1 MVRFTII
8 VLYLASFSKH
18 FQSEEINKD
27 NLFNFLNSKQFI
39 SSNFT
44 QITKNSSKERVVKGS
59 IKATRNGSFRLEYF
73 EPFKEIIS
81 SDSDFLYKVDLELEQ
96 VDIIPRQDFFKDTP
110 ISLFITQSHDL
121 NELYSVDDCIKKD
134 KTTICTLSP
143 LSSDSFIEKLSLRFS
158 ENLLISL
165 RYEDAF
171 EQSILI
177 NFSQIS
183 WKPFDKSELLI
194 SFPEG
199 IDVVYH

>member
-8 VLYLASFSKH
+8 VLYLATFSKH
-18 FQSEEINKD
+18 FYSEEINKE

-44 QITKNSSKERVVKGS
+44 QITKNPLKERVVKGS

-96 VDIIPRQDFFKDTP
+96 VDIIPRQDLFRDTP

-158 ENLLISL
+158 ENLLLSL
-165 RYEDAF
+165 RYEDVF

-177 NFSQIS
+177 DFSQIS
-183 WKPFDKSELLI
+183 WKPFDKSELFI